1 MNTSTPAVLQCPPL
15 MNDGRHGTDYRPNA
29 DINLTIQQSNKL
41 QDSNDYRSFLV
52 NNATAIMQQN
62 LKQFEQ
68 TASCMPYNKTVDPNG
83 ADAVWTGYD
92 ESVKYSPVL

>member
-1 MNTSTPAVLQCPPL
+1 MNNSTPAPLNCPPV
-15 MNDGRHGTDYRPNA
+15 MNDGRHGTDYRPIA
-29 DINLTIQQSNKL
+29 DINLKL
-41 QDSNDYRSFLV
+41 QETNNLQNSNDYRSFLV

-68 TASCMPYNKTVDPNG
+68 TASCVPHTAAVNPNG